1 MQLEVIFRQELEQAV
16 LRFLLIYLMDFS
28 WCCLLRVTLFRG
40 PIDFVKV
47 LLLLFEIFEVLLGFQ
62 LRDLLDLALER
73 HVGFLQILNVLVLH
87 LVHVDRF
94 QNLQVLSQDMVAMPV
109 IWPSLLIATEVLVL
123 RNKNVAV
130 SAHFGL

>member
-1 MQLEVIFRQELEQAV
+1 M
-16 LRFLLIYLMDFS
+16 
-28 WCCLLRVTLFRG
+28 
-40 PIDFVKV
+40 
-47 LLLLFEIFEVLLGFQ
+47 GFQ

-109 IWPSLLIATEVLVL
+109 MWSSLLVATEVLVL
-123 RNKNVAV
+123 RNENVTA
-130 SAHFGL
+130 SAHFGLWSVWMWPLTLSHGHFSLECD